1 MMPAFF
7 GCVILALGLV
17 VWLLQVDAR
26 RQIDEMGT
34 AATDN
39 TQWFLAQS
47 EVEVL
52 ALQRAA
58 LLLATPGA
66 GADQARDLR
75 QRFDIFYSRIQTL
88 QQGRTYDHLRAEPGI
103 STALMAIQSG
113 LDAAVPVIDGDDA
126 GLIAGLPR
134 IMPIVDAAVPWL
146 GRCRWRVRLFAEK
159 SALRREGVARALTT
173 LSLLVVPLFMVLA
186 GSVVVLAAMVRSAG
200 ERNRRIAAVSN
211 RLNSLFEASI
221 DAILVARP
229 DGRILGFNAAAQ
241 RIYGYDRAEAVGAD
255 VVDLLTRTTGVPRCA
270 RFWPGSVTA
279 PPARAPAG
287 PISCRP
293 PPGTSQAGSSPS
305 NCPCRSP
312 EERTDRW
319 WSPLCATCPDARP
332 RRPN

>member
-1 MMPAFF
+1 MPAASGSWSGSGRAVINAVGTDLHPPRIARAVRMMPAFF

-39 TQWFLAQS
+39 TQWFLAHS

-58 LLLATPGA
+58 LLLAAPGA
-66 GADQARDLR
+66 GADQAQDLR

-134 IMPIVDAAVPWL
+134 SCPSSTPPCPWS
-146 GRCRWRVRLFAEK
+146 GRCRWRGAAF
-159 SALRREGVARALTT
+159 RRKIRAAPRRRGPRIDHPVAAGRSIVHGAG
-173 LSLLVVPLFMVLA
+173 

-229 DGRILGFNAAAQ
+229 DGRILVSTPQHSASTGMTG
-241 RIYGYDRAEAVGAD
+241 RGRGRRCRRPAD
-255 VVDLLTRTTGVPRCA
+255 
-270 RFWPGSVTA
+270 
-279 PPARAPAG
+279 PARPACQGARGSG
-287 PISCRP
+287 PGP
-293 PPGTSQAGSSPS
+293 
-305 NCPCRSP
+305 
-312 EERTDRW
+312 
-319 WSPLCATCPDARP
+319 
-332 RRPN
+332 

>member
-1 MMPAFF
+1 MINAVGTDLHPPRIARAVRMMPAFF

-58 LLLATPGA
+58 LLLAAPGA
-66 GADQARDLR
+66 GADQAQDLR

-134 IMPIVDAAVPWL
+134 IMPIVDAAVPL
-146 GRCRWRVRLFAEK
+146 VRQVSLEGVRLFAEK

-229 DGRILGFNAAAQ
+229 DGRILGC
-241 RIYGYDRAEAVGAD
+241 
-255 VVDLLTRTTGVPRCA
+255 LLYT
-270 RFWPGSVTA
+270 
-279 PPARAPAG
+279 
-287 PISCRP
+287 
-293 PPGTSQAGSSPS
+293 SPS
-305 NCPCRSP
+305 
-312 EERTDRW
+312 
-319 WSPLCATCPDARP
+319 P
-332 RRPN
+332 RD